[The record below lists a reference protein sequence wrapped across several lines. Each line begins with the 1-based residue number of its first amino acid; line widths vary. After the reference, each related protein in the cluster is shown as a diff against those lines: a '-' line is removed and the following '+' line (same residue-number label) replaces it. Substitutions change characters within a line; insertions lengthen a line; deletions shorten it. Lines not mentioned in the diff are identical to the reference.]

1 MYHQRGQRGESKSN
15 HKERTVKNIIKIAVG
30 LSIFSS
36 VALAENHALIIGCC
50 DKYEHLK
57 NIKKLYGAEND
68 AQHMFDLL
76 VNEHKAVLAKNTVFL
91 KGENATYSKITKSL
105 KGIEES
111 DSLNEGDTLYLFYSG
126 HGTSLFDRGYFGKKF
141 KTDKMVREWI
151 SNSTGL
157 IPYDFNPKRM
167 LNSMIIT
174 KRDFKP
180 VFKRLDS
187 RGVKIVWIVDACFA
201 GNAYRSGDRSDTQ
214 KFMKFDESE
223 IVYSESKKNRDPNY
237 QQLLFYGA
245 SLATLSTTE
254 HPYQGESRGDF
265 SVEVEKCLNKSYNS
279 SNIKHRDFKKCL
291 NANFSN
297 TQIQHNYY
305 PQENRQDSQVVIKAS
320 KNPTLNRQS
329 QSYKER
335 LFALQNTQPLLNM
348 SISSL
353 RSKSQV
359 IKTFCN
365 KERVS
370 LKLDG
375 ERGKYII
382 AFTQD
387 SGGKVIMIQPDKKN
401 KMRGN
406 ELFDM
411 EVQKPFGTDRVKVF
425 ATNDQSIYNR
435 ALKFYDKPQ
444 GVLSNTEIEKIY
456 KALKS
461 SGDFKTANMSVET
474 ISTDIEI
481 CKKGD

>member
-1 MYHQRGQRGESKSN
+1 VKS
-15 HKERTVKNIIKIAVG
+15 IIKIAVG

-50 DKYEHLK
+50 KKYPQLK
-57 NIKKLYGAEND
+57 NIKTLFGTEND

-76 VNEHKAVLAKNTVFL
+76 VNEHKAVLAKNTILL
-91 KGENATYSKITKSL
+91 KGKKATYRKITKSL
-105 KGIEES
+105 KDIEKS
-111 DSLNEGDTLYLFYSG
+111 KSLNSGDTLYIFYSG
-126 HGTSLFDRGYFGKKF
+126 HGTSLFDKGYFGRKF
-141 KTDKMVREWI
+141 ETDKMVREWI

-157 IPYDFNPKRM
+157 IPYDFNPNRM

-187 RGVKIVWIVDACFA
+187 RGIKIVWIVDACFA
-201 GNAYRSGDRSDTQ
+201 GNAYRSSAKSDTQ

-223 IVYSESKKNRDPNY
+223 IVYSENKKKRDPNY
-237 QQLLFYGA
+237 KHLLFYGA
-245 SLATLSTTE
+245 SLATLSTGE

-279 SNIKHRDFKKCL
+279 TNIRHRDFKKCL

-305 PQENRQDSQVVIKAS
+305 PQDNRQDNQVVIKAS

-353 RSKSQV
+353 RSKGKV

-365 KERVS
+365 REGVS
-370 LKLDG
+370 LKLSG
-375 ERGKYII
+375 ERAKYII

-387 SGGKVIMIQPDKKN
+387 SGGKMIMIQPDKKN
-401 KMRGN
+401 KMTDN
-406 ELFDM
+406 ELINMD
-411 EVQKPFGTDRVKVF
+411 VKGPNFGIDKIKVF
-425 ATNDQSIYNR
+425 ATNDKSVYNT
-435 ALKFYDKPQ
+435 ALEFYNKPE
-444 GVLSNTEIEKIY
+444 GVLSSTEIEKIY

-474 ISTDIEI
+474 IQTDIEI